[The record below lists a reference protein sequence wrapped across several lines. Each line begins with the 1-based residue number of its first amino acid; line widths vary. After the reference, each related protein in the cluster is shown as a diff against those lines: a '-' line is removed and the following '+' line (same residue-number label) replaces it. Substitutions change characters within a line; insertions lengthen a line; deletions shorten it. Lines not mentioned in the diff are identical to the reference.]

1 VKNYIILFLTIT
13 SLYFAFE
20 EYKEQ
25 DPLRDELSIAMLKS
39 TIHDIEMNNFDIEI
53 AHTDIDMAELTV
65 NFYKNKLQRLLK
77 SEGIIPETTIKDAE
91 FALKEQELKLHLA
104 KIRLNK
110 LIHVNKLLQNF
121 DNKDLDPIDHLV
133 KRRKKPSGD

>member
-1 VKNYIILFLTIT
+1 
-13 SLYFAFE
+13 
-20 EYKEQ
+20 
-25 DPLRDELSIAMLKS
+25 
-39 TIHDIEMNNFDIEI
+39 
-53 AHTDIDMAELTV
+53 MAELTV